1 MSKTLT
7 VYLAANLKD
16 FNQGMNDAEM
26 RAQGFGG
33 TLNGVLGPAMLAA
46 AAAAGAMAI
55 KLGVDGVKAA
65 AEDEAAMARLA
76 TTLGNLGLGEAT
88 EGVEAFI
95 DSQARLTGQADSE
108 LRPAFDRLIRSTRNV
123 EEAQKALKL
132 AQDISVGTGKSLDSV
147 VQSLGK
153 AYDGNTTGLGRLGVG
168 LDKAILATGDM
179 NTITAA
185 LSNTFQGQAAASAQT
200 YEGQLKR
207 LQVAG
212 GELQEAFG
220 RGVLAAFGDT
230 ETATGNLS
238 DAMQDLE
245 PVLESVGSSIGTFA
259 GDLIY
264 LTSKL
269 STVTDKWADFKADL
283 GPVGSILSYLTTSP
297 LNNLTDAMKDLD
309 ASMNP
314 LQTKF
319 AFLNDSAYDALR
331 GLKAAGDGGYLA
343 AQGFDEAAS
352 GADNAARALVQLQA
366 NAQKTAAALAMAYG
380 PTLTKLLDSGMY
392 EEFMKRLTKLDTGVG
407 PLTDSIV
414 EHNRRTGSSASGAA
428 TAVED
433 SAQRIERAYESIYRS
448 AETSLNGWMDRLDEA
463 VGSLDEATQAVEDWA
478 TDMQDSLLSAFDIG
492 AAYENSINKEGQVD
506 GQAWIAGLTAQINK
520 LDWFGNVLTELK
532 RRGADP
538 SLIQYLASQGADA
551 GGAMGQAMID
561 QGIVPE
567 MIGMSAAANA
577 AATNLAAGMVPA
589 FLLEAQ
595 GMASGA
601 VIQLAEQVEASKD
614 KLISIGKAIGK
625 PVGAG
630 FAKEISDAV
639 ADALEKAERTR
650 SAAQAR
656 RQAEQAS
663 QAVTAIT
670 DQQVG
675 QSLQR
680 IINNSNARAGY
691 ASNAFGIVL
700 G

>member
-168 LDKAILATGDM
+168 LDKSILATGDM

-269 STVTDKWADFKADL
+269 TVVTDKWAEFKADL
-283 GPVGSILSYLTTSP
+283 GPVGDMLDWLTTSP
-297 LNNLTDAMKDLD
+297 LTHLT
-309 ASMNP
+309 
-314 LQTKF
+314 
-319 AFLNDSAYDALR
+319 
-331 GLKAAGDGGYLA
+331 
-343 AQGFDEAAS
+343 
-352 GADNAARALVQLQA
+352 
-366 NAQKTAAALAMAYG
+366 
-380 PTLTKLLDSGMY
+380 
-392 EEFMKRLTKLDTGVG
+392 
-407 PLTDSIV
+407 
-414 EHNRRTGSSASGAA
+414 
-428 TAVED
+428 
-433 SAQRIERAYESIYRS
+433 
-448 AETSLNGWMDRLDEA
+448 
-463 VGSLDEATQAVEDWA
+463 
-478 TDMQDSLLSAFDIG
+478 
-492 AAYENSINKEGQVD
+492 
-506 GQAWIAGLTAQINK
+506 
-520 LDWFGNVLTELK
+520 NVLKKIDPEVDLLGNELN
-532 RRGADP
+532 
-538 SLIQYLASQGADA
+538 Y
-551 GGAMGQAMID
+551 
-561 QGIVPE
+561 
-567 MIGMSAAANA
+567 
-577 AATNLAAGMVPA
+577 
-589 FLLEAQ
+589 
-595 GMASGA
+595 
-601 VIQLAEQVEASKD
+601 
-614 KLISIGKAIGK
+614 
-625 PVGAG
+625 
-630 FAKEISDAV
+630 
-639 ADALEKAERTR
+639 
-650 SAAQAR
+650 
-656 RQAEQAS
+656 
-663 QAVTAIT
+663 
-670 DQQVG
+670 
-675 QSLQR
+675 
-680 IINNSNARAGY
+680 
-691 ASNAFGIVL
+691 
-700 G
+700 

>member
-16 FNQGMNDAEM
+16 FNNGLDDAE
-26 RAQGFGG
+26 RKTNSFGSSLG
-33 TLNGVLGPAMLAA
+33 SMLGPALAGA
-46 AAAAGAMAI
+46 AIAAGALAV

-65 AEDEAAMARLA
+65 MEDEAAAAKLA
-76 TTLGNLGLGEAT
+76 QTLNNLGLAHAT
-88 EGVEAFI
+88 GPVEDYISSLETEFGI
-95 DSQARLTGQADSE
+95 ADNQ
-108 LRPAFDRLIRSTRNV
+108 LRPAFDRLVRSTHDVNK
-123 EEAQKALKL
+123 AQELLSLSLDVSA
-132 AQDISVGTGKSLDSV
+132 GTGRDLQSV
-147 VQSLGK
+147 VMALGK
-153 AYDGNTTGLGRLGVG
+153 AADGSTTGLARLGAG
-168 LDKAILATGDM
+168 LDKATLASGDLDK
-179 NTITAA
+179 ITKA
-185 LSNTFQGQAAASAQT
+185 LGDTFAGQASVKAGTLQGSLDRITLAADN
-200 YEGQLKR
+200 LK
-207 LQVAG
+207 
-212 GELQEAFG
+212 EAFG
-220 RGVLAAFGDT
+220 LGVIDAFNNTSDT
-230 ETATGNLS
+230 ADDLVSSLN
-238 DAMQDLE
+238 DLE
-245 PVLESVGSSIGTFA
+245 PVMRTLGASAGEGLMNFAKNMVVVGAMAKALKGGDFGKLAELLNSQGDALVDLSVEYMDTRSVMDKFRQSSVGVYIDSLKT
-259 GDLIY
+259 
-264 LTSKL
+264 
-269 STVTDKWADFKADL
+269 AD
-283 GPVGSILSYLTTSP
+283 
-297 LNNLTDAMKDLD
+297 
-309 ASMNP
+309 
-314 LQTKF
+314 
-319 AFLNDSAYDALR
+319 
-331 GLKAAGDGGYLA
+331 GLKIAGQGGYA
-343 AQGFDEAAS
+343 AAEGFDEAAA
-352 GADNAARALVQLQA
+352 GADNAA
-366 NAQKTAAALAMAYG
+366 AALNQLIGQAKLTAQSLASLYG
-380 PTLTKLLDSGMY
+380 PTLTKLLDIGAID
-392 EEFMKRLTKLDTGVG
+392 EFWKRVTTLDTGVG
-407 PLTDSIV
+407 PTVDKIV
-414 EHNRRTGSSASGAA
+414 EHNRRGGSSNRELANSAEDMATRVNAA
-428 TAVED
+428 YD
-433 SAQRIERAYESIYRS
+433 SIYQS
-448 AETSLNGWMDRLDEA
+448 AEKSLNGWMDRLDEA
-463 VGSLDEATQAVEDWA
+463 VGSLDEATQAIEEWSAD
-478 TDMQDSLLSAFDIG
+478 TRDSLLSAFDIG

-630 FAKEISDAV
+630 FAKEISEAV

-691 ASNAFGIVL
+691 VSNAFGIVL